1 MPKAVENGTW
11 NNGVF
16 TEKAPIDSMR
26 DDMFRSAAIHH
37 DEYNQVN
44 KTQCTVTWLSSSQ
57 GSLVVY
63 AANKQYADK
72 IRRFV
77 ERLK

>member
-1 MPKAVENGTW
+1 MPFVE
-11 NNGVF
+11 GVWK
-16 TEKAPIDSMR
+16 EQPVIDKLR
-26 DDMFRSAAIHH
+26 DDMFQAAAIHH

>member
-1 MPKAVENGTW
+1 MPGQFVEGAW
-11 NNGVF
+11 KEQPVI
-16 TEKAPIDSMR
+16 EKLR
-26 DDMFRSAAIHH
+26 DNMLQAAALHH
-37 DEYNQVN
+37 DEYNQTN
-44 KTQCTVTWLSSSQ
+44 NSNCTVTWLSSSQ

>member
-1 MPKAVENGTW
+1 MPGQFVEGAW
-11 NNGVF
+11 KEQPVI
-16 TEKAPIDSMR
+16 EKLGN
-26 DDMFRSAAIHH
+26 DMLQAAALHH
-37 DEYNQVN
+37 DEYNQTHN
-44 KTQCTVTWLSSSQ
+44 SKCAVTWLTSSQ

-63 AANKQYADK
+63 ASNKQYADK

>member
-1 MPKAVENGTW
+1 MPGQFVEGIW
-11 NNGVF
+11 V
-16 TEKAPIDSMR
+16 EKPVIEKLR
-26 DDMFRSAAIHH
+26 EDMFQSAALHH
-37 DEYNQVN
+37 DEYNQIN
-44 KTQCTVTWLSSSQ
+44 NSNCTVTWLTSSQ